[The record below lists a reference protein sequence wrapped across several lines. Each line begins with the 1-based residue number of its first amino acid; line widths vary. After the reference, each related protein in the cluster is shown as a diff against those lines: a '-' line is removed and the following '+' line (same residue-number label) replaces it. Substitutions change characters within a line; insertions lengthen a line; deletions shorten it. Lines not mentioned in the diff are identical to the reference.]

1 MARIFV
7 SALSFGR
14 YSNEPRQLLEAAGH
28 EVVLNP
34 AGRPLTAE
42 ELAEKV
48 QGCAALIVGVDP
60 VTAEVF
66 AAGRDLKVVAK
77 HGVGVDNID
86 LAAARAHGV
95 TVTNVPNSN
104 SEAVA
109 DLTFGLLLAVT
120 RRIPQA
126 DQAVRGGKWQRFVGP
141 ELYQKTLGILG
152 LGAIG
157 KGVARR
163 ARGFDMRILAYDI
176 HWDEAFARAYR
187 VERAPLEEVLAASD
201 FVSLHLPLVPETEKL
216 INARTLALMK
226 PTAYLINAA
235 RGELVDEAALAGA
248 LSGGKLAG
256 AALDAFAAEPPG
268 SDNPLFSLPN
278 VVVTP
283 HIGAYSYEAN
293 RNMGVGAAKNV
304 LAVLA
309 GSPPPNPVVLPD

>member
-14 YSNEPRQLLEAAGH
+14 YSPEPRRLLENAGH

-34 AGRPLTAE
+34 LGRPLTEE
-42 ELAEKV
+42 ELAGFVADCEAV
-48 QGCAALIVGVDP
+48 IVGVDP
-60 VTAEVF
+60 VSERVLE
-66 AAGRDLKVVAK
+66 AGKKLKVVAK

-86 LAAARAHGV
+86 LKAAKARGIV
-95 TVTNVPNSN
+95 VTNVPSSN

-120 RRIPQA
+120 RQIPRA
-126 DQAVRGGKWQRFVGP
+126 DAALRQGTWKRFVGP

-163 ARGFDMRILAYDI
+163 ARGFDMRVLAYDVR
-176 HWDEAFARAYR
+176 WDEAFAREHG
-187 VERAPLEEVLAASD
+187 VERASLEQVFRESD
-201 FVSLHLPLVPETEKL
+201 FVSLHLPLLPSTER
-216 INARTLALMK
+216 IVNAGTLALMK
-226 PTAYLINAA
+226 PTSYLINAA
-235 RGELVDEAALAGA
+235 RGELIDEAALYSA
-248 LSGGKLAG
+248 LAGGKLAG
-256 AALDAFAAEPPG
+256 AALDAFAQEPPAA
-268 SDNPLFSLPN
+268 DNPLFTLPN

-283 HIGAYSYEAN
+283 HIGAYSFEAN
-293 RNMGVGAAKNV
+293 RNMGVGAARNV

-309 GSPPPNPVVLPD
+309 ETQPANPVSL